1 MALTRENYR
10 ELEDI
15 LGSENISEDE
25 AILDGYAF
33 QPLNGALQG
42 KRFFRRPEAVVL
54 PGSTKEV
61 QAIIKVCNRRGI
73 REKAFSTGFGLHNIV
88 GSEGTIIL
96 DLRRM
101 NRILDID
108 EKNMTILVEPYVS
121 FAQVQSEAIKRGLTC
136 NVLGAGSQVSYLA
149 SLTSLHGNNSQAVSQ
164 GYSGRN
170 LLGVEW
176 VSPTGD
182 IVRLGAPGSGAG
194 WFTGDGPGPSLRGI
208 LRGACGAAGGL
219 GVFTKCAGHL
229 HPWVGPEDIVVQ
241 GNSPYYETD
250 VPPHFE
256 YHLCEFPT
264 WEKFGEAMAKIGA
277 AGIALA
283 LHKSG
288 GPGTHGHC
296 VTGNNNEYYEKR
308 LKGELEVPW
317 KSFSIV
323 MAAANEEEHA
333 WQVKVLNKIL
343 EETGGTIVALGEDP
357 TWKKRDILTMIKACF
372 IPRLAF
378 RPSGTFAVDGMIG
391 MDTTGAMALGLT
403 IDEKH
408 RNKWNEKGIFVDD
421 GTLNNWAI
429 TYEGSHFALFEC
441 GYQFSSINSDSIK
454 GYNEMMAEGF
464 NLCYQTPFNLS
475 WAVFGEAEM
484 PRIGPAC
491 GNHHLWMKKIKK
503 TFDPNTVSDPSMY
516 ISGD

>member
-1 MALTRENYR
+1 MALTKDDYR
-10 ELEDI
+10 VLEDI
-15 LGSENISEDE
+15 VGTENISEDE
-25 AILDGYAF
+25 AVLEGYAF
-33 QPLNGALQG
+33 QPLNGALYNQ
-42 KRFFRRPEAVVL
+42 RFFRRPEAVVL
-54 PGSTKEV
+54 PGNTNDV
-61 QAIIKVCNRRGI
+61 QAIIKCCNRLGI
-73 REKAFSTGFGLHNIV
+73 KEKAFSTGFGLHNIV

-96 DLRRM
+96 DMRRM
-101 NRILDID
+101 NRILDLD

-121 FAQVQSEAIKRGLTC
+121 FAQVQAEAMKSGLSC
-136 NVLGAGSQVSYLA
+136 NALGAGSQVSYLA

-194 WFTGDGPGPSLRGI
+194 WFTADGPGPSLRGI

-229 HPWVGPEDIVVQ
+229 HPWAGPDEVPVT
-241 GNSPYYETD
+241 GNSPYYETELL
-250 VPPHFE
+250 PYIE

-264 WEKFGEAMAKIGA
+264 WEKFGEAMNKIGS
-277 AGIALA
+277 AGIAFA

-296 VTGNNNEYYEKR
+296 ITGNNNEYYEKR
-308 LKGELEVPW
+308 LKGELEIPW
-317 KSFSIV
+317 ISFSVV
-323 MAAANEEEHA
+323 MVAANEDEHA
-333 WQVKVLNKIL
+333 WQVKVLDKIL
-343 EETGGTIVALGEDP
+343 EETEGKIVPTGEDM
-357 TWKKRDILTMIKACF
+357 TWKKRDLLTMIKACF
-372 IPRLAF
+372 IPRLAL

-391 MDTTGAMALGLT
+391 MDTTGAMALGL
-403 IDEKH
+403 IVDEKH
-408 RNKWNEKGIFVDD
+408 RNKWVEKGIIVDD

-441 GYQFSSINSDSIK
+441 GYQFSSIDSDSIK

-464 NLCYQTPFNLS
+464 DLCYKTPFNLS

-491 GNHHLWMKKIKK
+491 NNHHLWMKKIKK
-503 TFDPNTVSDPSMY
+503 AFDPNTVSDPSMY

>member
-1 MALTRENYR
+1 MALTKDNYR

-15 LGSENISEDE
+15 LGPENISEDE
-25 AILDGYAF
+25 AVLEGYAF
-33 QPLNGALQG
+33 QPLNGALLG
-42 KRFFRRPEAVVL
+42 KRFFQRPEAVVL

-61 QAIIKVCNRRGI
+61 QAIIKFCNRRGI
-73 REKAFSTGFGLHNIV
+73 REKAFCTGFGLHNIV
-88 GSEGTIIL
+88 GSEGTIII

-101 NRILDID
+101 NRILDLD
-108 EKNMTILVEPYVS
+108 EKNMAILVEPYVS
-121 FAQVQSEAIKRGLTC
+121 FAQVQAEAMKRGLSC

-176 VSPTGD
+176 VAPTGE
-182 IVRLGAPGSGAG
+182 IVHLGAPGSGAG
-194 WFTGDGPGPSLRGI
+194 WFTGDGPGPSLRGV

-229 HPWVGPEDIVVQ
+229 HPWVGPEEITVT

-250 VPPHFE
+250 VLPNFE
-256 YHLCEFPT
+256 YHLCDFPT
-264 WEKFGEAMAKIGA
+264 WEQFGEAMSKIGA
-277 AGIALA
+277 AGIAFA

-288 GPGTHGHC
+288 GPGSHGTC

-308 LKGELEVPW
+308 SKGELDLPW

-333 WQVKVLNKIL
+333 WQVKVLDKIL
-343 EETGGTIVALGEDP
+343 EETGGTIAPLGEDP
-357 TWKKRDILTMIKACF
+357 TWKKRDILTLLKACF

-378 RPSGTFAVDGMIG
+378 RPTGTFAVDGMIG
-391 MDTTGAMALGLT
+391 METTGAMALGLT
-403 IDEKH
+403 VDEQLH
-408 RNKWNEKGIFVDD
+408 NKWNEKGIIFND
-421 GTLNNWAI
+421 GTLNNWSI

-441 GYQFSSINSDSIK
+441 GYQFSSIDMDSIN
-454 GYNEMMAEGF
+454 GYNKMMAEGF
-464 NLCYQTPFNLS
+464 DNCYNTPFSLS
-475 WAVFGEAEM
+475 WAVFGEEQM

-503 TFDPNTVSDPSMY
+503 AFDPNTVSDPLMY

>member
-1 MALTRENYR
+1 
-10 ELEDI
+10 
-15 LGSENISEDE
+15 
-25 AILDGYAF
+25 
-33 QPLNGALQG
+33 
-42 KRFFRRPEAVVL
+42 
-54 PGSTKEV
+54 
-61 QAIIKVCNRRGI
+61 
-73 REKAFSTGFGLHNIV
+73 
-88 GSEGTIIL
+88 
-96 DLRRM
+96 
-101 NRILDID
+101 
-108 EKNMTILVEPYVS
+108 
-121 FAQVQSEAIKRGLTC
+121 
-136 NVLGAGSQVSYLA
+136 
-149 SLTSLHGNNSQAVSQ
+149 
-164 GYSGRN
+164 
-170 LLGVEW
+170 VEW
-176 VSPTGD
+176 VSPTGE
-182 IVRLGAPGSGAG
+182 IVRLGAAGSGAG

-229 HPWVGPEDIVVQ
+229 HPWAGPGQIAIK
-241 GNSPYYETD
+241 GNSPYYEME

-256 YHLCEFPT
+256 YHLIELPT
-264 WEKFGEAMAKIGA
+264 WDQFGEAMNKIGS

-308 LKGELEVPW
+308 LKGELEIPW
-317 KSFSIV
+317 ISFSIV
-323 MAAANEEEHA
+323 LAAANEEEHE
-333 WQVKVLNKIL
+333 WQARVLDKIL
-343 EETGGTIVALGEDP
+343 AETGGKIVPLGEDP

-372 IPRLAF
+372 IPRLAL
-378 RPSGTFAVDGMIG
+378 RPTGTFAVDGMIG

-403 IDEKH
+403 VDEQQ
-408 RNKWNEKGIFVDD
+408 RNKWVKKGIITDD

-441 GYQFSSINSDSIK
+441 GYQFSSIDVDTIK

-464 NLCYQTPFNLS
+464 DICYKTPFNLS

-503 TFDPNTVSDPSMY
+503 AFDPNTVSDPSMY